1 VTKYTLLALVLAA
14 PTLACPSVGSAQ
26 TATVPTQ
33 PRYERVPAVP
43 PPPLVDSVAERLY
56 HPDNLIVNGP
66 VYRGRIPSNVV
77 WVIFH
82 DSVAQPGRQSVVD
95 LIEGVVVG
103 GQYLGLGGIYYI
115 EIEGDSTGHAI
126 REAVLRLEAH
136 PAVVL
141 ASPDLSLLVTPPS
154 PLRRSE
160 NEPPR

>member
-1 VTKYTLLALVLAA
+1 
-14 PTLACPSVGSAQ
+14 
-26 TATVPTQ
+26 VPTQ